1 MDTIKIT
8 SQTLINGSPAD
19 NLSKDDILGII
30 RDQEAEIA
38 RLEKLA
44 HKPEF
49 LEKDLDARKA
59 GLDAL
64 LKLVNERETAAVA
77 AAPVTRAEL
86 AEILKK

>member
-1 MDTIKIT
+1 MDGIKIT
-8 SQTLINGSPAD
+8 TQTLVNGAPAD
-19 NLSKDDILGII
+19 VLSKDDILGII

-64 LKLVNERETAAVA
+64 LKLVNEREKAAAA